1 MQKLERSIRQ
11 SGIELLKLLAIILV
25 VLSHSVPFYGDSSAT
40 GYVDLNSATD
50 DLWNFILILLRHLG
64 QLGNVLF
71 VVCSSY
77 FLVDKNNV
85 KVEKILQIVTDSL
98 LISVAIMFGFILS
111 GFDLGLK
118 IIIKQIFPITFE
130 NMWFVGCYLILYSV
144 SPLLNKIIYN
154 TDQKSL
160 LRLIICMLV
169 LYSGV
174 SFLLNGAYYY
184 SFLVGFIMIYFIVA
198 YMKKYMQKFCDN
210 ERKNTILL
218 SVSVMGLLVTL
229 LGTNFLGLQIHALVN
244 QMLRWNILTNPFII
258 GSGVALF
265 NLFKNIDLKSKT
277 INYLASLTLII
288 YMIHE
293 NYLIRE
299 YIKPLYFNTVEGNIV
314 AWSFLLAT
322 CTISI
327 CMVIAIIYKEVFQML
342 IGKYIIPTVC
352 KKIRALDVLIEDTLL
367 RID

>member
-1 MQKLERSIRQ
+1 VKNLERSRRQ
-11 SGIELLKLLAIILV
+11 SGIELLKLIAIILV
-25 VLSHSVPFYGDSSAT
+25 VLSHSVPFYGDPSAT

-50 DLWNFILILLRHLG
+50 NLWDFILIVLRYMG

-71 VVCSSY
+71 VVSSAY
-77 FLVDKNNV
+77 FLVDKNKV
-85 KVEKILQIVTDSL
+85 KVEKILQIVSDSL
-98 LISVAIMFGFILS
+98 FISVAIMIGFILS
-111 GFDLGLK
+111 GCELGPK
-118 IIIKQIFPITFE
+118 IIIKQIFPITFQ

-144 SPLLNKIIYN
+144 SPFLNKIIHN
-154 TDQKSL
+154 THQKTL

-198 YMKKYMQKFCDN
+198 YMKKYMQKFGDN
-210 ERKNTILL
+210 ERNNTVLL
-218 SVSVMGLLVTL
+218 AVSVMGLFVML
-229 LGTNFLGLQIHALVN
+229 LGTNFLGLRIHALTN
-244 QMLRWNILTNPFII
+244 QMLRWNIFTNPFII
-258 GSGVALF
+258 GIGVALF
-265 NLFKNIDLKSKT
+265 NLFKNIDLRSKI

-299 YIKPLYFNTVEGNIV
+299 YIKPLYFNTVKGNIV
-314 AWSFLLAT
+314 AWSFVLAI
-322 CTISI
+322 CTIPI
-327 CMVIAIIYKEVFQML
+327 CILMGIIYKEIFQKL

-352 KKIRALDVLIEDTLL
+352 KRLKVLGDLIEDTLL
-367 RID
+367 RIE